1 MLDDGL
7 NVILSEEMKTKL
19 YMSADDFVRASEATD
34 AEKDDPTYNMTAD
47 QRARYLKKKAR
58 KPRPR
63 EFYDINA
70 ILMKIY
76 EKKLKQS

>member
-19 YMSADDFVRASEATD
+19 YMSADDFVRASEAGPD
-34 AEKDDPTYNMTAD
+34 ADKDDPTYNMTAD
-47 QRARYLKKKAR
+47 ERARYQKNLAR

-63 EFYDINA
+63 DFYDINA
-70 ILMKIY
+70 IMLKI
-76 EKKLKQS
+76 